1 MALDFRRS
9 QRYWKQLGSVLL
21 DDGSPH
27 LRDVPVVDWM
37 DSKVVFKNAKPSL
50 QMRISTRI
58 WILDLALME
67 SSVQRI
73 VARRGFFVMVSEVL
87 SGLVRGRTLVQ
98 QIDV

>member
-21 DDGSPH
+21 DDGSPQ
-27 LRDVPVVDWM
+27 LRDVPMVDWM
-37 DSKVVFKNAKPSL
+37 DSNLVFKNAEEFAEEAFDKNLES
-50 QMRISTRI
+50 R
-58 WILDLALME
+58 LALME

-73 VARRGFFVMVSEVL
+73 VAAERRFFVMVSEVL

-98 QIDV
+98 QFDI